1 MRLSC
6 VLLLQVLILG
16 LFAVGCDTKNDN
28 DDDSNIDKLSIGV
41 VSYGEGANSLSKYE
55 QFKDY
60 IATKTKKIVEL
71 EPAYNELQAVAQVQR
86 KTWEIVFA
94 PPGLAAIAIASS
106 QYKPIFSMEGVSG
119 AQRSLILVRDDKP
132 YQKIGD
138 LANQVI
144 ALGKSGSAA
153 GFYVPLYDL
162 YGMTLAQ
169 IKLAPTPKVAL
180 TWLSDGTVEAI
191 AISESDF
198 ETVKREFP
206 QTKFRVLHTS
216 RWIPAGVVLASPNL
230 DRNLSSV
237 IQKSMREAPPDIV
250 ADAGYVPAAKIPNY
264 EQFIKLVEK
273 VRPFEEK
280 VKQTPVVL
288 VQPTTPITT
297 QINRQ
302 TK

>member
-1 MRLSC
+1 MRLPR
-6 VLLLQVLILG
+6 VLLLQVLIIG
-16 LFAVGCDTKNDN
+16 LFAVGCETKNDN

-41 VSYGEGANSLSKYE
+41 VSYSEGANSLSRYQE
-55 QFKDY
+55 FKDY
-60 IATKTKKIVEL
+60 IANKTRKIVEL

-94 PPGLAAIAIASS
+94 PPGLAAIAIAES
-106 QYKPIFSMEGVSG
+106 QYTPIFSMEGVTST
-119 AQRSLILVRDDKP
+119 QRSLILVRDDKR

-144 ALGKSGSAA
+144 ALGKPGSAA
-153 GFYVPLYDL
+153 AFYVPLYDL

-169 IKLAPTPKVAL
+169 IKLAPTPKTAL
-180 TWLSDGTVEAI
+180 TWLRDSTVEAI
-191 AISESDF
+191 AISENDY
-198 ETVKREFP
+198 ETLRREFP

-230 DRNLSSV
+230 DRNLKAI
-237 IQKSMREAPPDIV
+237 IQKSMREAPADIV
-250 ADAGYVPAAKIPNY
+250 ADAGYVPTAKIPNY
-264 EQFIKLVEK
+264 EQFIKLIEK

-288 VQPTTPITT
+288 VPTISTT
-297 QINRQ
+297 NQKI
-302 TK
+302 K